1 MPASGKKIAI
11 TVGDPAGVGPDV
23 IAAWAKSAPERLLAR
38 AEVLAHA
45 DFLETL
51 PEELG
56 KRPVGAAGF
65 RAKAGEPSSAGC
77 EVAALALE
85 GAAAGCADGRYSA
98 VVTAPISKFEMR
110 KIGFDFPGQ
119 TEFFAAR
126 WGGEPVMCFAG
137 VELLV
142 SLATWHEPLSKVPS
156 LLDFGRISRAVES
169 AAELARRL
177 RGAGSPRIA
186 VCGLNPHA
194 GEDGLMGREEIDVI
208 DPILDGLRE
217 KYPNLSRTLPPD
229 TIFARMRRGEFDA
242 VAAMYHDQALAPLK
256 TLEFDRAVNISMN
269 LPHLRTS
276 PDHGTGYSIAGTG
289 AADCSSF
296 SNAVDLALKLC
307 R

>member
-1 MPASGKKIAI
+1 M
-11 TVGDPAGVGPDV
+11 
-23 IAAWAKSAPERLLAR
+23 AR

-51 PEELG
+51 PEALG
-56 KRPVGAAGF
+56 KRPVGDAGF

-177 RGAGSPRIA
+177 RGAARRESPY
-186 VCGLNPHA
+186 A
-194 GEDGLMGREEIDVI
+194 G
-208 DPILDGLRE
+208 
-217 KYPNLSRTLPPD
+217 
-229 TIFARMRRGEFDA
+229 
-242 VAAMYHDQALAPLK
+242 
-256 TLEFDRAVNISMN
+256 
-269 LPHLRTS
+269 
-276 PDHGTGYSIAGTG
+276 
-289 AADCSSF
+289 
-296 SNAVDLALKLC
+296 
-307 R
+307 

>member
-51 PEELG
+51 PEALG

-194 GEDGLMGREEIDVI
+194 GEDGLMGRV
-208 DPILDGLRE
+208 
-217 KYPNLSRTLPPD
+217 
-229 TIFARMRRGEFDA
+229 FARMRRGEFDA

-269 LPHLRTS
+269 LPHVRTS